1 MVENTQK
8 QWTDDRL
15 TTEAESGLRGRG
27 AVVEAMRRLRVSVD
41 GFSTSSDTSARRMYW
56 LTIVIA
62 VLAVAQIVAAV
73 IKP

>member
-15 TTEAESGLRGRG
+15 TVEAESGLRGQG

-56 LTIVIA
+56 LTIFIA